1 VVNRLNLCFA
11 SEAISGA
18 GSEESPSLI
27 PERGSES
34 TLVTTVAGVSMLL
47 IDDADASSRVL

>member
-1 VVNRLNLCFA
+1 MVNRLNLCFA